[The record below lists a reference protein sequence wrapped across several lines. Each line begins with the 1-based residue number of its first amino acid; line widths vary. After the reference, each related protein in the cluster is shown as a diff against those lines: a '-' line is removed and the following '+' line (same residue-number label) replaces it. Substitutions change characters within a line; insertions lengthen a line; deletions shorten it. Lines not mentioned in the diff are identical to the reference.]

1 MHLVQKRQTA
11 KHHTDHL
18 CQGVKL
24 GVTAVKKK
32 SLAVI
37 YPSLQLHIPVPGN
50 SKASDSLFKILL
62 FLSFLCNFL
71 FSLFCFFFLS
81 LLFSFFRGKWVNQ
94 ASEVKMEKL
103 VPRFADF
110 KPFRQISLKQLK
122 EVLYII
128 SRLTVINVKNMKRIY
143 IPATERTSRVSYQL
157 CKR

>member
-1 MHLVQKRQTA
+1 MVI
-11 KHHTDHL
+11 HHTDHL

-24 GVTAVKKK
+24 GVTTVKEK

-37 YPSLQLHIPVPGN
+37 YPSLQLHKVLVPGN
-50 SKASDSLFKILL
+50 SKTSDRPVKILL
-62 FLSFLCNFL
+62 FLSCLCDSL
-71 FSLFCFFFLS
+71 FSFLLFCFFFLPS

-110 KPFRQISLKQLK
+110 KPFRQIGLKQLK

-128 SRLTVINVKNMKRIY
+128 SRLTMINVKNMKGIY
-143 IPATERTSRVSYQL
+143 IPAIERTSGVSYQL

>member
-1 MHLVQKRQTA
+1 M
-11 KHHTDHL
+11 
-18 CQGVKL
+18 L
-24 GVTAVKKK
+24 GCKAGRNCRTKEN

-50 SKASDSLFKILL
+50 SKTSDSPVKVLL
-62 FLSFLCNFL
+62 FLSFLCDSL
-71 FSLFCFFFLS
+71 FSLLCFVLFFLS

-94 ASEVKMEKL
+94 GSEVKMEKL

-128 SRLTVINVKNMKRIY
+128 SRLTVMKVKNMKGIY
-143 IPATERTSRVSYQL
+143 IPATERTSGVSYQL